1 MNDEQFILKNAFNE
15 ETRKSYWKIY
25 RVTKEETLEFWG
37 DAPLSIFNP
46 DTVGEY
52 HEKENE

>member
-46 DTVGEY
+46 DTAGEY